1 MEKLLKISV
10 IYCCLATTSRKYKI
24 TACHR
29 NIANHRSILM
39 RLPWEFYT
47 TFAKIIYILF
57 LKYRLTWRGNS
68 RNGRKLCRRS

>member
-1 MEKLLKISV
+1 MKKLLKISV

-39 RLPWEFYT
+39 RLPWEQLYLREPT
-47 TFAKIIYILF
+47 DGMTGCGYACCL
-57 LKYRLTWRGNS
+57 R
-68 RNGRKLCRRS
+68 